1 MLGGGPEAGRLEE
14 KVERLGMGTTVE
26 LAGLQRDVGPSYRA
40 AECFVLA
47 STEEG
52 SSNAVLEAMASGV
65 PVITSNTSSL
75 PEVVG
80 NAALLID
87 PESEEELRSAIL
99 KVTSAPTLQQ
109 SMSEKGLARATK
121 FSWEQIARDTLKV
134 YETC

>member
-1 MLGGGPEAGRLEE
+1 
-14 KVERLGMGTTVE
+14 
-26 LAGLQRDVGPSYRA
+26 
-40 AECFVLA
+40 
-47 STEEG
+47 
-52 SSNAVLEAMASGV
+52 MASGV